1 MKSSLKFLLKSH
13 LQPLMVT
20 IVLTTILGQILV
32 QFLIFL
38 GLAVILVRQAPKL
51 IGSSARSIH
60 TNSIQMD
67 MYPFFF
73 FSNLSLHTVMRWITL
88 RGRIGSRIR
97 RWKRNMMKILG
108 VFGMIAKREILF
120 HRFLLALLYFFSILS
135 SSARCERAFSRMGWM
150 VANRRAAITA
160 DNADKRL
167 ALCNQLP
174 QKRRLL
180 ELCRE
185 RKIKRTKSNED
196 LFK

>member
-97 RWKRNMMKILG
+97 WWKRNMMKILG

-120 HRFLLALLYFFSILS
+120 HRFLLALLYLFSPFYLLLQVVSEHSVEWDGWLRIEGLLLQLTMLT
-135 SSARCERAFSRMGWM
+135 SAWRF
-150 VANRRAAITA
+150 AI
-160 DNADKRL
+160 NSL
-167 ALCNQLP
+167 
-174 QKRRLL
+174 
-180 ELCRE
+180 
-185 RKIKRTKSNED
+185 KSAG
-196 LFK
+196 F